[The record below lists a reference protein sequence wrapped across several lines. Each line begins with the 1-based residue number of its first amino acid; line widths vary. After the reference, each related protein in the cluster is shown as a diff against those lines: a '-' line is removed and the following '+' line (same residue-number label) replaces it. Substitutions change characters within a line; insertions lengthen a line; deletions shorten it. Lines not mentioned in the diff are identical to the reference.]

1 MKELKLKEIKVLTE
15 DGVEVNDERYS
26 LDLEYGIKLKPF
38 YTWEEK
44 SIIFETMKAVDNE
57 LIRDMVLRTLTAR
70 FCTNID
76 FNEMTDNEEMTDSEI
91 YDVIAELD
99 LMPDFK
105 VNIDEY
111 MDMPKLVEREEST
124 YKALTSII
132 SSINDMLKDFDM
144 SKIQEGF
151 NGLGG
156 VIGDVNNNK

>member
-1 MKELKLKEIKVLTE
+1 MKVFDIKV
-15 DGVEVNDERYS
+15 VDERYS
-26 LDLEYGIKLKPF
+26 LELEGGIKLKPF
-38 YTWEEK
+38 YTLAEK
-44 SIIFETMKAVDNE
+44 LNIYEDMLGKKDSLNRDFA
-57 LIRDMVLRTLTAR
+57 LIVLTAK

-76 FNEMTDNEEMTDSEI
+76 FGGMDDNDAYDIIAQLRLIEE
-91 YDVIAELD
+91 
-99 LMPDFK
+99 FK

-132 SSINDMLKDFDM
+132 SSINDTLKDFDM
-144 SKIQEGF
+144 SKIQDGF

>member
-1 MKELKLKEIKVLTE
+1 LI
-15 DGVEVNDERYS
+15 
-26 LDLEYGIKLKPF
+26 
-38 YTWEEK
+38 EE
-44 SIIFETMKAVDNE
+44 
-57 LIRDMVLRTLTAR
+57 
-70 FCTNID
+70 
-76 FNEMTDNEEMTDSEI
+76 
-91 YDVIAELD
+91 
-99 LMPDFK
+99 FK